1 MDPKAR
7 LKLKVRST
15 NLLKSGEVQKP
26 KIQRQCEGL
35 GFVNE
40 PNIVRDFGQRNQTAD
55 QIQEVSDKGALL
67 RAVQVRWSW
76 DRCGSKPGRRRH
88 GSEEQAESKSEA
100 DVGRS
105 QADDDGDG
113 DPGQTETVAGEGTWT
128 TDKGRQDGHRRRTET
143 VNTETELRL
152 KRLGETES

>member
-1 MDPKAR
+1 MP
-7 LKLKVRST
+7 
-15 NLLKSGEVQKP
+15 
-26 KIQRQCEGL
+26 
-35 GFVNE
+35 
-40 PNIVRDFGQRNQTAD
+40 D

-76 DRCGSKPGRRRH
+76 DRRGSKPGRRRR
-88 GSEEQAESKSEA
+88 GSEEQAGSKSGA

-128 TDKGRQDGHRRRTET
+128 QTKAGRTDKDVG
-143 VNTETELRL
+143 LRL
-152 KRLGETES
+152 